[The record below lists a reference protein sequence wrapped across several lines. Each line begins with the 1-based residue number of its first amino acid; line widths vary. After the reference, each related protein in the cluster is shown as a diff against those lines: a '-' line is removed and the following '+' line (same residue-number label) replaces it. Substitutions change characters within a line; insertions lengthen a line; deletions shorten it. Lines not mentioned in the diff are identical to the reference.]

1 MATNITTSSVLDCYA
16 MNGNQNPDTRENIMS
31 NFPSITIA
39 GRRIASDEM
48 PYVIAEMSANHNG
61 NIETAFKLIEAAK
74 QAGADAVKL
83 QTYRPDT
90 ITLNCDTEDFRI
102 RGGLWDGRT
111 LYELYEEAHMPWDWH
126 APLFAHARKHGITIF
141 SSPFDNTAVDL
152 LEDLNAPA
160 YKIASFEA
168 VDIPLIKYVASTGK
182 PMIISTGMAD
192 AEEIGEAIDAAREGG
207 CKELAILHCVSGYPA
222 PAEDYNLHTITDMI
236 RRFGLTVGLSDHT
249 LDNTTAIASVATG
262 AAIIEKHFTLDRNGG
277 GPDDSFS
284 LEPVELTALCNGSRT
299 AWAALGRVDY
309 GRKSSEQG
317 NVKFRRSLYFVRD
330 LKAGETVSAD
340 CMRSVRPGFGASP
353 RMFEKIV
360 GLKLNCDV
368 QKNTPVKMDFF
379 DLPAMSI
386 IYEDKL
392 P

>member
-1 MATNITTSSVLDCYA
+1 
-16 MNGNQNPDTRENIMS
+16 MS
-31 NFPSITIA
+31 NHPNITIA
-39 GRRIASDEM
+39 GRRIAVDEP

-61 NIETAFKLIEAAK
+61 NIETAFKIIEAAK

-102 RGGLWDGRT
+102 HGGLWDGRT

-126 APLFAHARKHGITIF
+126 APLFAHARKHSITIF

-192 AEEIGEAIDAAREGG
+192 AEEIQEAIDAAREGG

-222 PAEDYNLHTITDMI
+222 PAEDYNLRTIPDMI
-236 RRFGLTVGLSDHT
+236 QRFGLVTGLSDHT
-249 LDNTTAIASVATG
+249 LDNTTAITSVAMG
-262 AAIIEKHFTLDRNGG
+262 ASIIEKHFTLDRSGG

-284 LEPVELTALCNGSRT
+284 LEPTELAALCKDSKT
-299 AWAALGRVDY
+299 AWAALGQVDY

-317 NVKFRRSLYFVRD
+317 NVKFRRSLYFVKD
-330 LKAGETVSAD
+330 MKAGEAITRDSI
-340 CMRSVRPGFGASP
+340 RSVRPGFGLLPKHFDAVMGK
-353 RMFEKIV
+353 RI
-360 GLKLNCDV
+360 NRDV
-368 QKNTPVKMDFF
+368 SDATPITWDV
-379 DLPAMSI
+379 LA
-386 IYEDKL
+386 
-392 P
+392 

>member
-1 MATNITTSSVLDCYA
+1 
-16 MNGNQNPDTRENIMS
+16 MS
-31 NFPSITIA
+31 NHPSITIA
-39 GRRIASDEM
+39 GRRIAADEAT
-48 PYVIAEMSANHNG
+48 YVIAEMSANHNG
-61 NIETAFKLIEAAK
+61 NIETAFKIIEAAK

-102 RGGLWDGRT
+102 HGGLWDGRT

-192 AEEIGEAIDAAREGG
+192 AEEIQEAIDAAREGG

-222 PAEDYNLHTITDMI
+222 PAEDYNLRTIPDMI
-236 RRFGLTVGLSDHT
+236 QRFGLVTGLSDHT
-249 LDNTTAIASVATG
+249 LDNTTAITSVALG
-262 AAIIEKHFTLDRNGG
+262 ASIIEKHFTLNRSGG

-284 LEPVELTALCNGSRT
+284 LEPAELAALCRDSKT
-299 AWAALGRVDY
+299 AWAALGQVDY

-317 NVKFRRSLYFVRD
+317 NAKFRRSLYFVKD
-330 LKAGETVSAD
+330 LKAGDIITAD
-340 CMRSVRPGFGASP
+340 AVRSVRPGFGLEPKFLGKIIGKKVSADIRKNMPVAS
-353 RMFEKIV
+353 KAIDG
-360 GLKLNCDV
+360 GL
-368 QKNTPVKMDFF
+368 
-379 DLPAMSI
+379 A
-386 IYEDKL
+386 
-392 P
+392 